1 MRLATAFVSLL
12 CCLFPLAPAAAELRL
27 SSAQA
32 QKIGQ
37 RLWKNE
43 CAGTVEGL
51 TSWNKGE
58 DFPSLGIGHFIWY
71 PKGVRPTFQESF
83 PAMIEH
89 LESRGAPAPA
99 WVTAARQ
106 CPWTTRDKFLAEKNG
121 PRLTSLRAYLAR
133 TVGLQAEFAARRARE
148 ALPKLLAAVPPAR
161 RASLQ
166 RQYDAVATTP
176 QGVYALVDYVNFKG
190 EGLNPSERYQ
200 GQGWGLL
207 QVLEEM
213 KPTPPGPAA
222 ASEFAAASKRVL
234 GRRIAHAP
242 RAENQWRAGWFSR
255 CDSYGRP
262 F

>member
-1 MRLATAFVSLL
+1 MRSATALL
-12 CCLFPLAPAAAELRL
+12 SIALVLLPPAPVAAELRL
-27 SSAQA
+27 SPAQA

-83 PAMIEH
+83 PSMIRH
-89 LESRGAPAPA
+89 LESRGAKAPA
-99 WVTAARQ
+99 WVTSSRH
-106 CPWTTRDKFLAEKNG
+106 CPWTTRSGFLAEKDG
-121 PRLTSLRAYLAR
+121 ARLSGLREYLAR
-133 TVGLQAEFAARRARE
+133 TVGLQAEFAALRARE
-148 ALPKLLAAVPPAR
+148 ALPKLLAAAPPAR
-161 RASLQ
+161 RADLQ
-166 RQYDAVATTP
+166 RKYDAVSTTP

-190 EGLNPSERYQ
+190 EGTNPAERYK
-200 GQGWGLL
+200 GKGWGLL

-213 KPTPPGPAA
+213 KPVPPGPPAA
-222 ASEFAAASKRVL
+222 TEFAAASKRVL
-234 GRRIAHAP
+234 GRRIANAP
-242 RAENQWRAGWFSR
+242 RAEGQWRAGWFSR